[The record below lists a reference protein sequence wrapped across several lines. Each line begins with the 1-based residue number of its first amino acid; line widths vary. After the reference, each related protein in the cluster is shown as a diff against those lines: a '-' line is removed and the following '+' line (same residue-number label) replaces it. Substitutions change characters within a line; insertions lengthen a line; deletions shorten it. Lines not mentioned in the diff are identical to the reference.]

1 MTTYTKKAVKGASIT
16 LLMSVL
22 AALIAYVTRIVL
34 ARNLG
39 PADYGLFSSVL
50 TFILFFLFFRDLG
63 LSSSLVKYIVEFR
76 IHGRYDKIK
85 TAITGVL
92 SFQFAS
98 SLLFGLVFLA
108 LSGFLAQNYFKDPR
122 AQTLIILLTV
132 YVLFSIFFIVL
143 KGIFNGFQRMFLFSS
158 IEFAKNAI
166 ILLIVF
172 VFFKLGF
179 DIYAPVLAYVL
190 VCPLLFLIYIFSAAK
205 TSQFFSSTITDFRPI
220 TKQVVLFGIPLFA
233 TAFAG
238 KIIGYI
244 DTLMLTYFRPLS
256 EVGVYNVVLPSALV
270 LLFFGRSISSIVFPI
285 SSELWEKKDYKK
297 LVAGVHLLHKY
308 AFVLFIPVIF
318 TVFSFPEFF
327 LELFFGAEYVSGAV
341 SLQILLV
348 GMLIFIVA
356 MMNNTIIS
364 AIGKPKIIAKITIL
378 AAVTN
383 IVLNLILIPNLGI
396 NGAAMATAVSYALV
410 LVLTTAQIK
419 KYLPVKLPFLEWS
432 KQAFTAL
439 LFIGIIY
446 LLKGTFQ
453 NPWLDLVVSASCAGA
468 VYILLLFVLKIID
481 LKEVNYYRR
490 LLRRS

>member
-1 MTTYTKKAVKGASIT
+1 MKGASIT

-270 LLFFGRSISSIVFPI
+270 LLFFLNQAALKS
-285 SSELWEKKDYKK
+285 
-297 LVAGVHLLHKY
+297 LL
-308 AFVLFIPVIF
+308 I
-318 TVFSFPEFF
+318 
-327 LELFFGAEYVSGAV
+327 
-341 SLQILLV
+341 SLQ
-348 GMLIFIVA
+348 
-356 MMNNTIIS
+356 NNWVHQ
-364 AIGKPKIIAKITIL
+364 K
-378 AAVTN
+378 
-383 IVLNLILIPNLGI
+383 
-396 NGAAMATAVSYALV
+396 
-410 LVLTTAQIK
+410 
-419 KYLPVKLPFLEWS
+419 
-432 KQAFTAL
+432 
-439 LFIGIIY
+439 
-446 LLKGTFQ
+446 
-453 NPWLDLVVSASCAGA
+453 
-468 VYILLLFVLKIID
+468 
-481 LKEVNYYRR
+481 
-490 LLRRS
+490 